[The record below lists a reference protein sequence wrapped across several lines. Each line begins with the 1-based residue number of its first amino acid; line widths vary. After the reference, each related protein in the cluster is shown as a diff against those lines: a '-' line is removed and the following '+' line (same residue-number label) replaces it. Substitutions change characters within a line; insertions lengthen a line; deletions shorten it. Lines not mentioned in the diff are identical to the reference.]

1 MQGALSLLTLLFLL
15 ATAKTGEAQNTP
27 LQKSDTLIMQLRR
40 AKDDTNKVKLLN
52 HIGDE
57 FAYNDIKKAR
67 VYYNQ
72 GYELSK
78 KLDFT
83 RGIIRYYSSEGE
95 LLNLEGKYDACMG
108 LLRRGV
114 KLTTER
120 KDEMRLGIMYENMG
134 NTFGLM
140 QQLDSA
146 MRYYLNSMVIFE
158 KFGDSVKMANV
169 YTNLSTI
176 FTQTDRQEK
185 ALLYADK
192 ALAISKE
199 NKDGFYMSHLVNK
212 AAILWKLKRYDESDR
227 INDEIIA
234 LAIKLNDDVG
244 LADALQSYCKHCV
257 ERRNYAKLSNFTA
270 RLASVAGRL
279 QSNDRLAVSNYWLAA
294 ESYYHRQLGAAKQ
307 YINKSISLATKD
319 NNRNRL
325 KECYQLYAKILLAGG
340 YVEESEFYAAKAD
353 SLEQITFN
361 ADILKTTHDLEA
373 RYETN
378 KKEALIQLQSVEI
391 AQKQRMTYIL
401 AVSLLLTVIALALF
415 FLWMRNRQRVMQQE
429 KMIQQQKITQLE
441 NEKQI
446 EATLSVIKG
455 QEEERSR
462 LAKDLHDGLGGILS
476 GAKYSFKRMKQN
488 FVITEDNALAF
499 EKSMAM
505 LDESIAELRR
515 VAHNMMPETLMKL
528 SLNEALQ
535 DYCRQTDESGPIPVS
550 YHSLG
555 MDGLE
560 LDNTIK
566 ISVYRVVQ
574 ELITN
579 TVKHADAS
587 NIIVQL
593 IAKDSTL
600 QMTVEDDGKGFDTKQ
615 AEFAKGIGYKNI
627 RSRIDAL
634 KGTLD
639 VESGEGLGTSVYIV
653 IPL

>member
-27 LQKSDTLIMQLRR
+27 LQKSDTLIMQLRS

-52 HIGDE
+52 HVGDE

-67 VYYNQ
+67 VYYNR

-95 LLNLEGKYDACMG
+95 LLNLEGRYDACMR
-108 LLRRGV
+108 LLRKGV
-114 KLTTER
+114 KLTLVR

-146 MRYYLNSMVIFE
+146 MHYYLNSMVIFE

-192 ALAISKE
+192 ALAISKD

-257 ERRNYAKLSNFTA
+257 ERRNYAKLSNFTS
-270 RLASVAGRL
+270 RLASVASRL

-294 ESYYHRQLGAAKQ
+294 ESYYHRQLAAAKQ

-340 YVEESEFYAAKAD
+340 YVEGSEFYAAKAD

-378 KKEALIQLQSVEI
+378 KKEALIHLQSEEI

-401 AVSLLLTVIALALF
+401 AVLLLLTGTALALF

-462 LAKDLHDGLGGILS
+462 LAKDLHDGLGGLLS
-476 GAKYSFKRMKQN
+476 GVKLSFINLKENMQLDENNSRQ
-488 FVITEDNALAF
+488 F
-499 EKSMAM
+499 EKSVAQ
-505 LDESIAELRR
+505 LDNTIEELRK
-515 VAHNMMPETLMKL
+515 VAHNLMPETLIKFGLKNAVEDFCESMQQ
-528 SLNEALQ
+528 SSGCRIIYQQMGVEREAGNIA
-535 DYCRQTDESGPIPVS
+535 DVNI
-550 YHSLG
+550 
-555 MDGLE
+555 
-560 LDNTIK
+560 
-566 ISVYRVVQ
+566 YRIIQ
-574 ELITN
+574 ELVN
-579 TVKHADAS
+579 NSLKHGKPKQ
-587 NIIVQL
+587 IIVQL
-593 IAKDSTL
+593 TKTASKILISA
-600 QMTVEDDGKGFDTKQ
+600 EDDGKGFNLDDLEGRT
-615 AEFAKGIGYKNI
+615 GIGITNI
-627 RSRIDAL
+627 KHRVSYFNGVIEIQSRPH
-634 KGTLD
+634 
-639 VESGEGLGTSVYIV
+639 EGAVFNIELMA
-653 IPL
+653 

>member
-1 MQGALSLLTLLFLL
+1 MQRILSLFFFFLLF
-15 ATAKTGEAQNTP
+15 AAAKNSCAQTGRM
-27 LQKSDTLIMQLRR
+27 QKSDSLIIQLRG

-57 FAYNDIKKAR
+57 FAYNDMKKAR
-67 VYYNQ
+67 VYYTK

-95 LLNLEGKYDACMG
+95 LLNLEGKYEVCMS
-108 LLRRGV
+108 LLRKGV
-114 KLTTER
+114 KLTSER
-120 KDEMRLGIMYENMG
+120 RDLMRLGIMYENMG

-140 QQLDSA
+140 RQLDSA
-146 MRYYLNSMVIFE
+146 MHYYLNSMVIFE
-158 KFGDSVKMANV
+158 KFADSVKMANV
-169 YTNLSTI
+169 YTNLATI
-176 FTQTDRQEK
+176 FTQTDKQEK
-185 ALLYADK
+185 ALIYADK
-192 ALAISKE
+192 ALAISKL

-227 INDEIIA
+227 INDEIIS
-234 LAIKLNDDVG
+234 LAIKLHDDVG
-244 LADALQSYCKHCV
+244 LADALQSYCSHCI
-257 ERRNYAKLSNFTA
+257 ERRNYTKLSDFTAKLA
-270 RLASVAGRL
+270 GVASRL
-279 QSNDRLAVSNYWLAA
+279 QSNDRLAVSNYWLATD
-294 ESYYHRQLGAAKQ
+294 SYYRRKLDPAKQ
-307 YINKSISLATKD
+307 YITRSITLASAD

-325 KECYQLYAKILLAGG
+325 KECYQLYAKILLVGG
-340 YVEESEFYAAKAD
+340 GVEQSEFYASKAD
-353 SLEQITFN
+353 SLERIMFN
-361 ADILKTTHDLEA
+361 ADILKTTRDLEA
-373 RYETN
+373 KYETN
-378 KKEALIQLQSVEI
+378 KKEALIQIQSTEI
-391 AQKQRMTYIL
+391 AQRRRVAYIL
-401 AVSLLLTVIALALF
+401 GVSLLLTITALILF
-415 FLWMRNRQRVMQQE
+415 FLWMRNRQRVMQQQ
-429 KMIQQQKITQLE
+429 KLIQQQKITQLE

-535 DYCRQTDESGPIPVS
+535 DYCHQAAEAGPLPVN

-555 MDGLE
+555 MDDLE

-579 TVKHADAS
+579 TLKHAGATH
-587 NIIVQL
+587 IIVQL
-593 IAKDSTL
+593 VAKDHIL
-600 QMTVEDDGKGFDTKQ
+600 QVTVEDDGKGFDTSQ
-615 AEFAKGIGYKNI
+615 AEYAKGIGYKNI

-634 KGTLD
+634 KGKLD
-639 VESGEGLGTSVYIV
+639 VESGEGQGTSVYIE